1 MIWINRFLFTV
12 CAVVSVMIISTVAHA
27 QHPTKPVTVVSPF
40 GRGGAADMA
49 ARTLSATAP
58 EHMGKAISVVYRTG
72 GAGATGSQLVA
83 KSKPDGYTLLLA
95 RVGPQAILPAIYRKL
110 PYKWD
115 DFTFLGLLE
124 QNPFVLTVNA
134 NAPYK
139 TFEEL
144 KSALEQE
151 SRLSY
156 SSAGFGSLL
165 HLGML
170 VLLDELGLN
179 QSTLKHIPF
188 HGGGKAAAAVVKGEV
203 DILFQNLSGV
213 IGRIQKG
220 KLRALAVTTK
230 ERVPLL
236 PNVPTFAQLGHP
248 KMELIVGWSALYG
261 PKNLPKE
268 VTDKWRAVL
277 QSVAKDQSWLK
288 TTQSLG
294 SVPMIMSPSDTEKYV
309 KNQYETFKEVTERLG
324 LTIE

>member
-1 MIWINRFLFTV
+1 MISIIRFLSTI
-12 CAVVSVMIISTVAHA
+12 CAVVSVMIISSAAHA
-27 QHPTKPVTVVSPF
+27 QYPTKPITLVSPF
-40 GRGGAADMA
+40 GQGGAADMA
-49 ARTLSATAP
+49 ARALSATAP
-58 EHMGKAISVVYRTG
+58 EHLGKAISVVYRTG
-72 GAGATGSQLVA
+72 AAGATGSNLVA

-95 RVGPQAILPAIYRKL
+95 RVGPQATVPAIYRKL
-110 PYKWD
+110 PYKWN
-115 DFTFLGLLE
+115 DFTFLGLIE

-134 NAPYK
+134 NAPYE

-144 KSALEQE
+144 KSALQQE

-165 HLGML
+165 HLGVL

-188 HGGGKAAAAVVKGEV
+188 HGGGKAATAVVKGDV

-236 PNVPTFAQLGHP
+236 PNVPTFTELGHP

-261 PKNLPKE
+261 PKDLPE
-268 VTDKWRAVL
+268 EITVKWRAVL
-277 QSVAKDQSWLK
+277 QSIAQDQSWLK
-288 TTQSLG
+288 TTQALG
-294 SVPMIMSPSDTEKYV
+294 SIPMIMNPSDTEKYV
-309 KNQYETFKEVTERLG
+309 KDQYQTFKDVAERLG
-324 LTIE
+324 LTIQ

>member
-1 MIWINRFLFTV
+1 MVSIIRFLS
-12 CAVVSVMIISTVAHA
+12 AVFAFVSVVTISNPA
-27 QHPTKPVTVVSPF
+27 QAAYPSKPVTLVSPF

-49 ARTLSATAP
+49 ARALSEAAP
-58 EHMGKAISVVYRTG
+58 EHLGKAISIVYRTG
-72 GAGATGSQLVA
+72 AAGATGSNLVA

-95 RVGPQAILPAIYRKL
+95 RVGPQATVPAIYRKL

-134 NAPYK
+134 NSPYQ
-139 TFEEL
+139 TFDEL
-144 KSALEQE
+144 KKALQKGK
-151 SRLSY
+151 RLSY

-165 HLGML
+165 HLGVL
-170 VLLDELGLN
+170 VLLDDLGLKP
-179 QSTLKHIPF
+179 STLKHIPF
-188 HGGGKAAAAVVKGEV
+188 HGGGKAATAVVKGDV

-236 PNVPTFAQLGHP
+236 PNVPTFAQLGYP
-248 KMELIVGWSALYG
+248 NMELIVGWSALYG
-261 PKNLPKE
+261 PKNLPEE

-277 QSVAKDQSWLK
+277 QSIAKDQSWLI

-294 SVPMIMSPSDTEKYV
+294 SIPMIMNPSNTEEYV
-309 KNQYETFKEVTERLG
+309 KKQYNTFKEVTQRLG